1 VHLTLFDMCGR
12 RRAKCAL
19 LSLLLL
25 LDCVVVILPE
35 GSSIVSLL
43 CSRSGHV
50 SWFAI
55 AVTKR
60 AGVVI
65 EAGGELIRLGYVLVI
80 WSVDLTVASNF
91 RGL

>member
-1 VHLTLFDMCGR
+1 MR
-12 RRAKCAL
+12 SYQL
-19 LSLLLL
+19 L
-25 LDCVVVILPE
+25 VVVLPE

-55 AVTKR
+55 VVTKR

-65 EAGGELIRLGYVLVI
+65 EAGGELIRLGYVLVRLSFDMI
-80 WSVDLTVASNF
+80 VASVI
-91 RGL
+91 